1 MGKSDSRNQNARS
14 QTYFRTALQCNV
26 FLLPDRY
33 ILATAGYPTSESK
46 LTEIIDVLDPTK
58 SCTLDGTADYPV
70 ETEWMPA
77 GGVINGKA
85 VACGG
90 DSKNCY
96 VFENRYQS

>member
-1 MGKSDSRNQNARS
+1 M
-14 QTYFRTALQCNV
+14 QCNV